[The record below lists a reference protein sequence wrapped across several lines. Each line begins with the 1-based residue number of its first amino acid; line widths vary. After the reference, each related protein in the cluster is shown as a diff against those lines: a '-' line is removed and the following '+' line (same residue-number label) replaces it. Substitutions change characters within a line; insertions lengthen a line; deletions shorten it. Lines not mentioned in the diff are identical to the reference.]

1 MKNRKQLPCFGY
13 LDNFSIDMPALIE
26 HLETNGLLEF
36 DKYNDINLKN
46 QSTMRDF
53 IVANEY
59 CHSTF
64 FKEEEAELMNSDK
77 FKHLMLTKFD
87 ESKRTDKVNF
97 KFTSVYERQRRL
109 DPNSPNYMPEAD
121 ELNYGVRTEL
131 VTGEIEKI
139 LNMFTSKITRV
150 RLAYIA
156 GNHDLKPHIDYDP
169 SYIARYHIPIITNTG
184 VSMYMNRNG
193 QIYKKHLP
201 ADGRVYFFNTGI
213 KHWVENNSDQDRVHL
228 IIDVHGQDELEHLV
242 SLDEESLQSTEPA

>member
-1 MKNRKQLPCFGY
+1 MKTRKQLPCFGY
-13 LDNFSIDMPALIE
+13 LDNMNIDMQALLE
-26 HLETNGLLEF
+26 HLQVNGLL
-36 DKYNDINLKN
+36 DYDRYNDINLKA

-53 IVANEY
+53 VIANEY
-59 CHSTF
+59 CHSNF
-64 FKEEEAELMNSDK
+64 FKEEDHEVMNSDK
-77 FKHLMLTKFD
+77 FRHLMLTKFD
-87 ESKRTDKVNF
+87 ESKRREGVDF

-109 DPNSPNYMPEAD
+109 DPSNPNYMPEAD

-139 LNMFTSKITRV
+139 LNMFTSKVTRV

-169 SYIARYHIPIITNTG
+169 SYIVRYHIPIVTNPG
-184 VSMYMNRNG
+184 VTMYMDRNG
-193 QIYKKHLP
+193 KQYARHLP

-213 KHWVENNSDQDRVHL
+213 RHWVINDSELARVHL

-242 SLDEESLQSTEPA
+242 SLDEESVKEAV

>member
-1 MKNRKQLPCFGY
+1 MKTRKQLPCFGY
-13 LDNFSIDMPALIE
+13 LDNMQIDMPALLA
-26 HLETNGLLEF
+26 HLETNGLL
-36 DKYNDINLKN
+36 DYDRYNDINLKA

-53 IVANEY
+53 VIANEY
-59 CHSTF
+59 CHSNF
-64 FKEEEAELMNSDK
+64 FKEDEHEIMNSDK
-77 FKHLMLTKFD
+77 FRHLMLTKFD
-87 ESKRTDKVNF
+87 ESKRREGVDF

-109 DPNSPNYMPEAD
+109 DPSNPNYMPEAD

-169 SYIARYHIPIITNTG
+169 SYIVRYHIPIVTNPG
-184 VSMYMNRNG
+184 VTMYMDRNG
-193 QIYKKHLP
+193 TQYARHLP

-213 KHWVENNSDQDRVHL
+213 RHWVINDSELARVHL

-242 SLDEESLQSTEPA
+242 SLDEESLQTA

>member
-13 LDNFSIDMPALIE
+13 LDNFTIDMPALIE
-26 HLETNGLLEF
+26 HLKTNGLLEF
-36 DKYNDINLKN
+36 DNYNDINLKN

-77 FKHLMLTKFD
+77 FRHLMLTKFD

-139 LNMFTSKITRV
+139 LDMFTSKITRV

-184 VSMYMNRNG
+184 ANMFMNRNG

-213 KHWVENNSDQDRVHL
+213 KHWVENNSDQARVHL

-242 SLDEESLQSTEPA
+242 SLDEEALQLAEV

>member
-13 LDNFSIDMPALIE
+13 LDNFKIDMPALMT
-26 HLETNGLLEF
+26 HLEVNGLLNF
-36 DKYNDINLKN
+36 DNYNDINLKE
-46 QSTMRDF
+46 QSAMKDF

-59 CHSTF
+59 CHSSF
-64 FKEEEAELMNSDK
+64 FKEDEAEIMNSDK
-77 FKHLMLTKFD
+77 FRHLMLTKFD
-87 ESKRTDKVNF
+87 ESKRTNNVDF

-109 DPNSPNYMPEAD
+109 DPSNPNYMPEAD

-156 GNHDLKPHIDYDP
+156 GNHDLKPHVDYDP
-169 SYIARYHIPIITNTG
+169 SYIVRYHIPIITNTG
-184 VSMYMNRNG
+184 VSMYMKRNS
-193 QIYKKHLP
+193 QVYKKHLP

-213 KHWVENNSDQDRVHL
+213 MHWVNNDSNQDRVHL
-228 IIDVHGQDELEHLV
+228 IIDVHGQDELAHLV
-242 SLDEESLQSTEPA
+242 SLDEQALQPVDIV